1 MPGVPGPGY
10 LCSSWVYWPAYS
22 SWGGLVRDSRSE
34 LIEIMDAHGNFHLT
48 HGPLD
53 FKWKLSGKAGLNISL
68 GSELRK
74 LNGSWCEWYKTRAYW
89 KTGPF
94 KPKWSEQ
101 WAWTLDKPYRWG
113 NHEET
118 IIWSGPGE
126 WIVLRRVAGVLCVH
140 YIEQKNCTA
149 RFAMWEITRVLSQSG
164 WKSYKRV
171 SWYKIKELFPLST
184 CFSQWGK

>member
-1 MPGVPGPGY
+1 MLARSPWTRLPVFLMGVLAGIQQLRRASPGFQVRAHRNYGR
-10 LCSSWVYWPAYS
+10 SWKFRFNPWA
-22 SWGGLVRDSRSE
+22 SWFQVEIVWKSWLKYKPRLGFEKAQWKLVRMVQNE
-34 LIEIMDAHGNFHLT
+34 
-48 HGPLD
+48 
-53 FKWKLSGKAGLNISL
+53 SL
-68 GSELRK
+68 LKNRTIQTK
-74 LNGSWCEWYKTRAYW
+74 MV
-89 KTGPF
+89 
-94 KPKWSEQ
+94 
-101 WAWTLDKPYRWG
+101 WAVSMDKPYRWG

-171 SWYKIKELFPLST
+171 SSYKIKELLPLST
-184 CFSQWGK
+184 CFSQW